1 MNHEFSIDGLF
12 DFLNAGVSAFHST
25 AAAAAILEENGYQN
39 CPESAAWQLAPGGKY
54 YTTRN
59 GSAIMAWRMPKGPL
73 TGWHAAASHSDSPT
87 WRVKKLDC
95 AEDKVFAK
103 AETEGYGGMIM
114 PSWLDRPL
122 SVAGRVLV
130 RRENGLDMRLVDMK
144 KDMALIPRVAIH
156 LNRDGNNGTKYNPA
170 QDLVALYAGGE
181 QKGSFDREIAAA
193 AGCQPED
200 IVARD
205 LFLYNNQPGTVWG
218 PAGEFLS
225 APRLDDLACVF
236 ACTQGFLTAHETT
249 AIPVLCVFDNEEIGS
264 ETKQGAA
271 SAFLPETLTA
281 ITSAL
286 GLTSGDY
293 RRLVA
298 NSFLLSCDNGHARHP
313 NHPELADANEAPV
326 LNGGVVVKHSPRYAT
341 DAVSAA
347 AFQEICRRAQVP
359 TQHYANRPDQ
369 AGGATL
375 GNIANTKLPVNTVD
389 IGMAQLAMHSCYE
402 TAGARDTVSLI
413 RLMEEFYASHF
424 EETASGTLAIC
435 K

>member
-95 AEDKVFAK
+95 AENKVFAK

-281 ITSAL
+281 ITTAL

-389 IGMAQLAMHSCYE
+389 IGMAQLAMHSCFETMGSRDVAHFVRAVTACYE
-402 TAGARDTVSLI
+402 AALTFTDTQV
-413 RLMEEFYASHF
+413 
-424 EETASGTLAIC
+424 TLG
-435 K
+435 

>member
-1 MNHEFSIDGLF
+1 M
-12 DFLNAGVSAFHST
+12 AFRVPQDRPT
-25 AAAAAILEENGYQN
+25 GFV
-39 CPESAAWQLAPGGKY
+39 
-54 YTTRN
+54 
-59 GSAIMAWRMPKGPL
+59 L
-73 TGWHAAASHSDSPT
+73 TASHSDSPCF
-87 WRVKKLDC
+87 RLRDH
-95 AEDKVFAK
+95 AELAGEFVRLS
-103 AETEGYGGMIM
+103 AERYGGMINDC
-114 PSWLDRPL
+114 WLDRPL

-249 AIPVLCVFDNEEIGS
+249 AIPVLCVF
-264 ETKQGAA
+264 
-271 SAFLPETLTA
+271 
-281 ITSAL
+281 
-286 GLTSGDY
+286 
-293 RRLVA
+293 
-298 NSFLLSCDNGHARHP
+298 
-313 NHPELADANEAPV
+313 ANEAPV

-389 IGMAQLAMHSCYE
+389 IGMAQLAMHSCFETMGSRDVAHFVRAVTACYE
-402 TAGARDTVSLI
+402 AALTFTDTQV
-413 RLMEEFYASHF
+413 
-424 EETASGTLAIC
+424 TLG
-435 K
+435 

>member
-59 GSAIMAWRMPKGPL
+59 GSAIMAWRMPKGEL

-281 ITSAL
+281 ITFAL

-389 IGMAQLAMHSCYE
+389 IGMAQLAMHSCFETMGSRDVAHFVRAVTACYE
-402 TAGARDTVSLI
+402 AALTFTDTQV
-413 RLMEEFYASHF
+413 
-424 EETASGTLAIC
+424 TLG
-435 K
+435 

>member
-281 ITSAL
+281 ITFAL

-389 IGMAQLAMHSCYE
+389 IGMAQLAMHSCFETMGSRDVEAFVRAVRACYE
-402 TAGARDTVSLI
+402 SSL
-413 RLMEEFYASHF
+413 RFTPEGVALR
-424 EETASGTLAIC
+424 
-435 K
+435 